1 VSIAAAARLFF
12 AARRP
17 LRTISAMLLLAYV
30 AVVFAATSAVLFT
43 YAWTV
48 QAVARAPAREAE
60 RRFTET
66 GES

>member
-1 VSIAAAARLFF
+1 LPRPPAYFF
-12 AARRP
+12 VAQRF
-17 LRTISAMLLLAYV
+17 LRTISAMLLLACV
-30 AVVFAATSAVLFT
+30 AVVVGSASAALFA

-60 RRFTET
+60 RRFTEI

>member
-1 VSIAAAARLFF
+1 
-12 AARRP
+12 
-17 LRTISAMLLLAYV
+17 MLLLACV
-30 AVVFAATSAVLFT
+30 AVVVFAATSAVLFT

-66 GES
+66 GDS

>member
-1 VSIAAAARLFF
+1 
-12 AARRP
+12 
-17 LRTISAMLLLAYV
+17 MLLLAYV
-30 AVVFAATSAVLFT
+30 AVVFAATSAVLVT

-48 QAVARAPAREAE
+48 QAVARTPAREAE

>member
-1 VSIAAAARLFF
+1 
-12 AARRP
+12 
-17 LRTISAMLLLAYV
+17 MLLLACV

-48 QAVARAPAREAE
+48 QAVTRAPAREAE
-60 RRFTET
+60 RRFTEI